1 MTVEGIIIG
10 YLTGKQIDGIGNR
23 VFAERPDDP
32 EIPYVMVGRAGGS
45 SRDLIKTYL
54 MTTEVNV
61 KRDEPHGMTRLH
73 AIQIHD
79 DLLEAMED
87 ITKETPLYRCR
98 KNSDY
103 DATRTDTGEYRYQ
116 ALWEV
121 TM

>member
-1 MTVEGIIIG
+1 MTIEGIIIG
-10 YLTGKQIDGIGNR
+10 YLTSKNISGIGDR

-32 EIPYVMVGRAGGS
+32 ETPYVLVGRNGGS
-45 SRDLIKTYL
+45 SRNLIKTYL

-61 KRDEPHGMTRLH
+61 MRDEPNGMTRLH
-73 AIQIHD
+73 AIQIQD

-87 ITKETPLYRCR
+87 IASETPLYRCR